1 MALHV
6 KYRPADFDEVIGHE
20 TVVGSI
26 RKALGKDPTP
36 HAYMF
41 TGPSGIGKTTLAR
54 IMAKHLQVTKAGL
67 TEINIANM
75 RGIDDIRAIAQ
86 QALFRAPGS
95 KNNLYILDECHQMTR
110 EGQNAILKVLE
121 DPPDHAYFILCT
133 TDPSKMLTTIRTR
146 CLEYKFEPLAE
157 QQILELLL
165 FVAAQEDIKYSDP
178 VMMEI
183 ERSSFGSPRM
193 ALNLLAKVEACAL
206 DFSKAKKLIDA
217 NLAGEASEPQMDIAI
232 KLVDMIYGQRKPR
245 WPEVVKY
252 LQEKVL
258 SRKAPVD
265 DLKRAMIGVLGRKIL
280 RTPVASAADIV
291 LEMERGVF
299 GPNTEGALIALVYK
313 LWANGTQT
321 KTVESSSS
329 TTPKSYG
336 RGQSSSQSGIED

>member
-6 KYRPADFDEVIGHE
+6 KYRPADFDEVFGHE
-20 TVVGSI
+20 TVVGSLQ
-26 RKALGKDPTP
+26 KALGKDAIP

-41 TGPSGIGKTTLAR
+41 TGPSGVGKTTLAR

-67 TEINIANM
+67 TEVNIADM

-95 KNNLYILDECHQMTR
+95 KRTLYILDECHQMTR

-165 FVAAQEDIKYSDP
+165 FVAVQEKIEYVDP
-178 VMMEI
+178 VLMEI
-183 ERSSFGSPRM
+183 ERSAFGSPRM
-193 ALNLLAKVEACAL
+193 ALNLLAKVEGCAKDL
-206 DFSKAKKLIDA
+206 TKAKKLIEA
-217 NLAGEASEPQMDIAI
+217 HVSGEASEPQMDIAI
-232 KLVDMIYGQRKPR
+232 KLIDMIYGQRKLR
-245 WPEVVKY
+245 WPEVTKY

-258 SRKAPVD
+258 GRKAPVD

-280 RTPVASAADIV
+280 RTPVASAADVIV
-291 LEMERGVF
+291 EMERGLF

-313 LWANGTQT
+313 LWANGKQT
-321 KTVESSSS
+321 TAVESSSS
-329 TTPKSYG
+329 TTQKNFG
-336 RGQSSSQSGIED
+336 RGQSSSPSGIED